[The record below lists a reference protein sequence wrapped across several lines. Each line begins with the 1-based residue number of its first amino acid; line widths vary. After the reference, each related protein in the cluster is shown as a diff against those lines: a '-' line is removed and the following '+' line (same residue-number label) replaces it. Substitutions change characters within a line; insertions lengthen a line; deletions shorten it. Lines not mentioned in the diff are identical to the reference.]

1 MQKSQKADWQTSI
14 VFNCSTLQ
22 VLYSA
27 KVCYLPCSAERAGIG
42 KQCMSPQSSGING
55 FISRPSFA
63 CIFGVR
69 LKGLHTKLVEYRLI

>member
-42 KQCMSPQSSGING
+42 KQCMSPQSSGIMA
-55 FISRPSFA
+55 SYP
-63 CIFGVR
+63 
-69 LKGLHTKLVEYRLI
+69 GLLLFVYLV